1 MEGWGV
7 MKIMDELKFQGFH
20 VTRILHDKD
29 SSTMKQVMDAYQD
42 VEEGLCLSMIN

>member
-7 MKIMDELKFQGFH
+7 KLILEDLKFRGLR

-42 VEEGLCLSMIN
+42 VEEGLCLSK